1 MPVTMHF
8 QDVPGTETFINM
20 QEKWCQSTLAKLYQR
35 YTGSYQRPQWCYP
48 RFLMLYQRL
57 MCNVLLTASA
67 SSTALVNP
75 LI

>member
-20 QEKWCQSTLAKLYQR
+20 QEKWCQSTLAKL
-35 YTGSYQRPQWCYP
+35 YQRPQWCYP